1 MRTKDRRRRKGSRAL
16 VNERERVTR
25 WRQRERGGKERER
38 RKESEGSREKQSER
52 EREGGVKEGVR
63 DEGMARARG
72 SARSGNWLSVLPS
85 PTNHPTTPRDWYRL

>member
-1 MRTKDRRRRKGSRAL
+1 M
-16 VNERERVTR
+16 NEMERVGH
-25 WRQRERGGKERER
+25 GGGEEA
-38 RKESEGSREKQSER
+38 R
-52 EREGGVKEGVR
+52 EREKRAKGQGRDGGGERRRAR

>member
-1 MRTKDRRRRKGSRAL
+1 M
-16 VNERERVTR
+16 NEMERVGHDGGEEA
-25 WRQRERGGKERER
+25 RERGEKRAKGQGRDGGGER
-38 RKESEGSREKQSER
+38 RRA
-52 EREGGVKEGVR
+52 R